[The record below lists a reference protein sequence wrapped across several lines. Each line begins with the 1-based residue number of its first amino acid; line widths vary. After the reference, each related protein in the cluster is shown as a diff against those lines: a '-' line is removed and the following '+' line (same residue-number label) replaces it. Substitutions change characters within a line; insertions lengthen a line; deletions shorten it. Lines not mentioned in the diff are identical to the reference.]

1 MWRSETLRRLP
12 LDVLLDEAVSFYRAD
27 PLHNAT
33 ISTSNCY
40 NIDPKSMPLPIHTNT
55 FASESDTSVNKKRK
69 MLSIQSA
76 LVQLFRQDWHD
87 VSLRL
92 PFLAAPCSQLTSHV
106 QSILHRDEL
115 VFE

>member
-1 MWRSETLRRLP
+1 
-12 LDVLLDEAVSFYRAD
+12 
-27 PLHNAT
+27 
-33 ISTSNCY
+33 
-40 NIDPKSMPLPIHTNT
+40 
-55 FASESDTSVNKKRK
+55 
-69 MLSIQSA
+69 MLSIQSV